1 MSHESRREEVLPAP
15 SGRLRE
21 TRQAWHALGL
31 YGRFEQLVS
40 LALTFVIAAVVLV
53 ALMHLGVEVG
63 RLLLESLFAPV
74 GHATFQTIFGMIL
87 TVLIALEFNHT
98 ILGILARRE
107 SIVQLRTVILIALLA
122 IARKFIIID
131 ATTLEPLTL
140 IGLAGAVMALG
151 CVYWLVR
158 DQDRRGM
165 PD

>member
-1 MSHESRREEVLPAP
+1 MIDEKILPAP

-21 TRQAWHALGL
+21 TREAWHALGL

-40 LALTFVIAAVVLV
+40 LALTLVIAAVVLV
-53 ALMHLGVEVG
+53 ALVHLGVEVA
-63 RLLLESLFAPV
+63 RLLVDNLFAPV

-98 ILGILARRE
+98 ILGILQRRE
-107 SIVQLRTVILIALLA
+107 SIVQLRTVVLIALLA
-122 IARKFIIID
+122 IARKFVIID

-140 IGLAGAVMALG
+140 IGLAAAVMALG

-158 DQDRRGM
+158 DQDRRAE
-165 PD
+165 